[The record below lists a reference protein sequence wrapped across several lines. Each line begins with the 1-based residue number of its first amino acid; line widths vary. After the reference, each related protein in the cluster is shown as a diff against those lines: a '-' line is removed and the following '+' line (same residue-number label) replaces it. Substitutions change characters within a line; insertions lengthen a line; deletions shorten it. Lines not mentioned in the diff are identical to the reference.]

1 MYMNKKTSEKSHRIY
16 LRVSQ
21 NEKNRITE
29 LANSC
34 GLSVAEY
41 LRKRA
46 LGYAV
51 KAVAPD
57 AFYIFNER
65 LSELLNCEMSP
76 ETEAKALKLFD
87 DIVDKSLLARR
98 VNIVAC
104 HVIQE
109 SSLREEKPF
118 QQLNFFED
126 FAAKEE
132 KLAKE
137 KAAFDKEKHS
147 FMSGCLGSEN
157 NPNQKQN

>member
-1 MYMNKKTSEKSHRIY
+1 MKEGMYMNKNTNEKSYRIY

-21 NEKNRITE
+21 NEKQRITE

-51 KAVAPD
+51 KAVVPD

-65 LSELLNCEMSP
+65 LSELLNRELSP

-87 DIVDKSLLARR
+87 DIYAEIIDTQKQSKKE
-98 VNIVAC
+98 I
-104 HVIQE
+104 IQE
-109 SSLREEKPF
+109 VEQWH
-118 QQLNFFED
+118 QQD
-126 FAAKEE
+126 
-132 KLAKE
+132 
-137 KAAFDKEKHS
+137 
-147 FMSGCLGSEN
+147 SGPLS
-157 NPNQKQN
+157 PD

>member
-1 MYMNKKTSEKSHRIY
+1 MNVKVSYKKYPHLADGVISSAFLCPNLMKEGMYMNKKTNEKSHRIY

-21 NEKNRITE
+21 NEKQRITE

-51 KAVAPD
+51 KAVVPD

-65 LSELLNCEMSP
+65 LSELLNRELSP

-87 DIVDKSLLARR
+87 DIYAEVIDTQKQSKKE
-98 VNIVAC
+98 I
-104 HVIQE
+104 IQE
-109 SSLREEKPF
+109 VE
-118 QQLNFFED
+118 QWQAQD
-126 FAAKEE
+126 
-132 KLAKE
+132 
-137 KAAFDKEKHS
+137 
-147 FMSGCLGSEN
+147 SGPLS
-157 NPNQKQN
+157 PD